1 MDTILKNR
9 LNKKSLATV
18 IASPLVAGL
27 LLASGTM
34 SNQANAAEISSV
46 GQPSLSDWLSNKSK
60 AHKYHIKKVAFSIGT
75 SAIYS
80 HANLLPK
87 TEHFAQPTVA
97 TLAIYGD
104 GAAVCTISGLGHRS
118 VCGAHL

>member
-1 MDTILKNR
+1 MNSIFQSQLNR
-9 LNKKSLATV
+9 KLFATLV
-18 IASPLVAGL
+18 VSPLVAGA
-27 LLASGTM
+27 LLASGPM
-34 SNQANAAEISSV
+34 ASQANAAKISSV
-46 GQPSLSDWLSNKSK
+46 GQPPFFDWLSSKSK
-60 AHKYHIKKVAFSIGT
+60 SHKYQIKKVAFSIGT

-104 GAAVCTISGLGHRS
+104 GAAVCTLSGLGHRS